1 MTDDKQNSSNYE
13 IKIPRESSDYKLQSD
28 IVCSSIYSIIEQ
40 QIKTGNNRIF
50 IRTNLKLGLPLEN
63 INKIAGPFVEAWA
76 LEKFQEISDDIG
88 NKYGLI
94 NVEGGKRLDFYDM
107 VLQFKIKTNNQLIS
121 ANVDSK
127 ATAEDIPN
135 SGKSPNITSYAKVR
149 TEYLNDPDCIF
160 IVLSLKHKVFTEKS
174 DDLKITNGIME
185 VVSHNVYDLK
195 YVSSKDISYNPAL
208 GTGQIQI
215 KDIHYVTRVE
225 TTVDHFVKML
235 DEKFIKSHTFE
246 KWLEM
251 AKKYKWIKYD

>member
-1 MTDDKQNSSNYE
+1 MSNNNNYE
-13 IKIPRESSDYKLQSD
+13 IKVPKESEDYKSKSD
-28 IVCSSIYSIIEQ
+28 IVCKSIYSIIENE
-40 QIKTGNNRIF
+40 IKTGNNQIF

-76 LEKFQEISDDIG
+76 LEKFQEISDNLG

-107 VLQFKIKTNNQLIS
+107 ILQFKIKKNNQLIS
-121 ANVDSK
+121 ASVDSK
-127 ATAEDIPN
+127 ATAEDIPT

-174 DDLKITNGIME
+174 EDSQITNGIME

-215 KDIHYVTRVE
+215 KDIHYVTKVN
-225 TTVDHFVKML
+225 TTVDEFVKML
-235 DEKFIKSHTFE
+235 DEKFVKSHSLE
-246 KWLEM
+246 KWVVM

>member
-1 MTDDKQNSSNYE
+1 MSNNNNYE
-13 IKIPRESSDYKLQSD
+13 IKIPIESEDYQSKSD
-28 IVCSSIYSIIEQ
+28 IVCSSIYSIIENE
-40 QIKTGNNRIF
+40 IKTGNNRIF

-76 LEKFQEISDDIG
+76 LEKFQEISDDLG

-107 VLQFKIKTNNQLIS
+107 ILQFKIKKSHQLIS
-121 ANVDSK
+121 ASVDSK
-127 ATAEDIPN
+127 ATAEDIPT

-174 DDLKITNGIME
+174 DDLKVTNGIME

-215 KDIHYVTRVE
+215 KDIHYVTKVN
-225 TTVDHFVKML
+225 TTVDAFIKML
-235 DEKFIKSHTFE
+235 DAKFVKSHSLE
-246 KWLEM
+246 KWIIM
-251 AKKYKWIKYD
+251 AKKYNWIKYD

>member
-1 MTDDKQNSSNYE
+1 MSNNIDYE
-13 IKIPRESSDYKLQSD
+13 IKIPIESANYQSKSD
-28 IVCSSIYSIIEQ
+28 IVCGAIYSIIKNE
-40 QIKTGNNRIF
+40 IKTGNNRIF

-76 LEKFQEISDDIG
+76 LEKFQEISDDLG

-107 VLQFKIKTNNQLIS
+107 ILQFKAKENNQLIS
-121 ANVDSK
+121 ASVDSK
-127 ATAEDIPN
+127 ATAEDIPT

-160 IVLSLKHKVFTEKS
+160 VVLSLKHKVFTEKS
-174 DDLKITNGIME
+174 DDSRITNGIME

-215 KDIHYVTRVE
+215 KDIHYVTRVI
-225 TTVDHFVKML
+225 TTVDSFVAML
-235 DEKFIKSHTFE
+235 DQKFIKSHSFE
-246 KWLEM
+246 KWLIM